1 MWYNVRVNEEASL
14 SIAKPRN
21 VSLVDTLSAGYRTLN
36 RRPLVLAIPAALSA
50 YLWLGAPIGL
60 GSLGD
65 ELRLALSDAAGLVG
79 AEQAAREELVRNLLA
94 SDLRVALAWLN
105 FVPVLAPQSN
115 AAVPGAIG
123 LSSPLELIV
132 AVLLVNLLALLL
144 SSLFLTT
151 LSEALQGE
159 QARFWPLLRR
169 SGRVARDICLA
180 LLALLGVGLIL
191 ALPFLAISV
200 IVIAILPGATL
211 LVLLSWYIALFW
223 AYVYTGFAPEAITL
237 GQAGPLQALYK
248 SVHIVRRDLG
258 GTLGLLLLSFVIASG
273 LGVVWRQ
280 IAVSPA
286 GLAIA
291 ILGSA
296 YVGSGLA
303 AARLQFYRDRERA
316 VGR

>member
-1 MWYNVRVNEEASL
+1 MWYNVRVIEEASL

-36 RRPLVLAIPAALSA
+36 RRPMVLAIPAALSA
-50 YLWLGAPIGL
+50 YLWLGAPL
-60 GSLGD
+60 SLGPVAD
-65 ELRLALSDAAGLVG
+65 ELHLALSDVAGALG
-79 AEQAAREELVRNLLA
+79 AEQAAREELVRGLLA

-105 FVPVLAPQSN
+105 FVPVLAPRGD
-115 AAVPGAIG
+115 VVGAGVIG
-123 LSSPLELIV
+123 LSGPLELIV
-132 AVLLVNLLALLL
+132 ALVLVNLLALLV
-144 SSLFLTT
+144 SSFFLTT
-151 LSEALQGE
+151 LGEALQGE
-159 QARFWPLLRR
+159 RGQIWARLRR

-180 LLALLGVGLIL
+180 LLALAGVGLIL

-223 AYVYTGFAPEAITL
+223 AYVYTGFAPEAIAL
-237 GQAGPLQALYK
+237 GRAGPLRALYK
-248 SVHIVRRDLG
+248 SVHVVRRDLG

-280 IAVSPA
+280 LAVSPP

-303 AARLQFYRDRERA
+303 AARLQFYRDRERGPA
-316 VGR
+316 